1 MTTAAPSI
9 LVVEDDPAIRAM
21 LLSALRRESLHVE
34 SAVDGMD
41 GLQKAKEH
49 DFAVVVVDLMMP
61 RMDGF
66 AFVEEL
72 RLLRTDL
79 RPIVF
84 VMTAYDDA
92 MLHRLE
98 PGTVH
103 AYLRKPF
110 DVSLLVE
117 MVRDCAEAV
126 DGSEELYIPPPMG
139 TREDNVC

>member
-1 MTTAAPSI
+1 MLTAVPSI
-9 LVVEDDPAIRAM
+9 LIVEDDPAIRAM
-21 LLSALRRESLHVE
+21 LLSALRREPLHVE
-34 SAVDGMD
+34 SAVDGVD
-41 GLQKAKEH
+41 ALQQMKDH
-49 DFAVVVVDLMMP
+49 HFAVVIVDLMMP

-72 RLLRTDL
+72 RQLRRGV

-110 DVSLLVE
+110 DVALLVE

-126 DGSEELYIPPPMG
+126 TGADEMYVPPEMMI
-139 TREDNVC
+139 REDNVC